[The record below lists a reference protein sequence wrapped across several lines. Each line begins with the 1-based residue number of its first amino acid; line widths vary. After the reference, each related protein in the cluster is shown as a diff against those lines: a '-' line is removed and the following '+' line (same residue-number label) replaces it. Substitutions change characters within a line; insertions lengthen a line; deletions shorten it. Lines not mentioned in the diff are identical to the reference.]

1 MVVMTRAGHLREWLQ
16 GEQQLYF
23 FFRVGGVG
31 GQIFDALI
39 KLFIHSVPSFKVA
52 EHSFPVYRCY

>member
-1 MVVMTRAGHLREWLQ
+1 MVVMTRAGHLQEWLQ

-23 FFRVGGVG
+23 LLRVGGVG

-39 KLFIHSVPSFKVA
+39 KLFIHSMPSFN
-52 EHSFPVYRCY
+52 